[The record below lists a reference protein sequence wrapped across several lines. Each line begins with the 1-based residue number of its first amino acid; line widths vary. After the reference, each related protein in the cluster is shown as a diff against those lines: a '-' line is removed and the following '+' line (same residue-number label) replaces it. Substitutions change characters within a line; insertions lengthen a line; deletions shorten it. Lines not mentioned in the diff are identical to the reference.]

1 VSLPSSPIWLVL
13 DVVLAAHEAQVSEH
27 GGGTGIRDFDLLES
41 ALARPRNAHAYSPEL
56 SLPELGAM
64 YGIAI
69 IRNHPF
75 VDGNKRTGLVA
86 LELFLDL
93 NGFDLDVDDAAAV
106 RAIVALAAGE
116 TVDAAFVAWVVRH
129 ARPRPKGSSRT

>member
-1 VSLPSSPIWLVL
+1 MSSPSSLVWLRL
-13 DVVLAAHEAQVSEH
+13 DVILAAHEAQIAEH
-27 GGGTGIRDFDLLES
+27 GGGTGIRDIGLLES
-41 ALARPRNAHAYSPEL
+41 ALARPRNAHAYSDEI

-69 IRNHPF
+69 VRVHPF

-93 NGFDLDVDDAAAV
+93 NGFDLDADDATVV
-106 RAIVALAAGE
+106 RAILALAAGE
-116 TVDAAFVAWVVRH
+116 MTDPAFVVWVAQHV
-129 ARPRPKGSSRT
+129 RPR